1 MAVFTITGATGS
13 VGKAIVRTLQHHSHE
28 IRVLSTRKS
37 LEMTGAT
44 SYYWN
49 PATNEIDSDALEGAD
64 YLIHLAGATV
74 SKRWSASYKKQIVDS
89 RVQGTQLLIG
99 AVHRMKK
106 PLKAVISA
114 SAIGYYGSDFNRL
127 MTEDDASADD

>member
-74 SKRWSASYKKQIVDS
+74 SKRWTASYKKADCGQPCSGNTTFDWCGP
-89 RVQGTQLLIG
+89 QNE
-99 AVHRMKK
+99 
-106 PLKAVISA
+106 KAA
-114 SAIGYYGSDFNRL
+114 
-127 MTEDDASADD
+127 